1 MLLQEDRIVLHI
13 PANLVTEPLIYRLVK
28 DFDIAVNILK
38 AEVVENDEGLMVL
51 AIQGRESSLK
61 KGKAFLRNQGV
72 RLRALQRDVRI
83 NKDLCTHC
91 GACTGQC
98 PTAALYLNDDYE
110 LEFDPE
116 KCIAC
121 GHCAVACTYNA
132 VEVMFAD

>member
-13 PANLVTEPLIYRLVK
+13 PASLVTEPLIYRLIK

-51 AIQGRESSLK
+51 GIEGQESKLK
-61 KGKAFLRNQGV
+61 AGKAFLREQGV
-72 RLRALQRDVRI
+72 RLQALTRDVQVNEER
-83 NKDLCTHC
+83 CTHC

-98 PTAALYLNDDYE
+98 PTAALYLTEDYE
-110 LEFDPE
+110 VKFDPE

-121 GHCAVACTYNA
+121 GHCALACTYNA
-132 VEVMFAD
+132 VEVHFAD